1 MAKVIKKN
9 ISVIFIKQIYKITV
23 VNRLFS
29 LPVFLW
35 HEGTAHTVQ
44 YTVQCT
50 TDQRDSVMRK
60 VRHFIIRGAAFGL
73 NNCPRTDFTFLQ
85 YSSQKGP
92 LVLCN
97 D

>member
-9 ISVIFIKQIYKITV
+9 ISVIFIKQICKITV
-23 VNRLFS
+23 V
-29 LPVFLW
+29 
-35 HEGTAHTVQ
+35 Q
-44 YTVQCT
+44 QCT
-50 TDQRDSVMRK
+50 ADQRDSVMRK